1 MSKRKK
7 KPVVETPAPRR
18 GYPVPKNLIW
28 KIANDIYRNK
38 IDVEAIYNTLRDFYC
53 DSYTK
58 GYFRRLDD
66 ANRFKMARNKTQ
78 SDIFNAVK
86 DKIEDITRGGVVAP
100 KENITN
106 QNKKNV

>member
-1 MSKRKK
+1 MSKKKK
-7 KPVVETPAPRR
+7 KPVAEVSAPRR
-18 GYPVPKNLIW
+18 GYPMPKNLIW

-38 IDVEAIYNTLRDFYC
+38 IDVEAVYNTLKDFYC

-66 ANRFKMARNKTQ
+66 SSRFKMARNNTQ
-78 SDIFNAVK
+78 SEIFKALK
-86 DKIEDITRGGVVAP
+86 DRIEDVTRGGIVIP

-106 QNKKNV
+106 KNN